1 MATDPSALRAL
12 AHDLGVSTRYWGW
25 DGTEKDVAD
34 STLHAILAALG
45 SPLASDEDIA
55 AVRARRERAP
65 WERTLPPVTVMRED
79 RASSVPVHVDHGTP
93 VTVHPARYGTS
104 APGIEDRPHLWPGGD
119 YLGSASVTPH
129 RQGAAAEYLVIERAN
144 LRVLPES
151 LPLERGALAE
161 PLAVSLHAVTI
172 AGDVT
177 GKDCLVLGAGPI
189 GLLAVASLLHR
200 GAASV
205 HVTDVRPEPLERAAA
220 LGAQRT
226 ILVTEETP
234 EANSY
239 DVVLEC
245 SAAPV
250 SLSSAVQA
258 VRPAG
263 IIVQVAILPD
273 KDIPVNLAAL
283 VSKEVQLRGTQR
295 FDIEIDEAITLLDGD
310 ARFDAVVTQTIP
322 LEKAEEAFATARDAS
337 RSAKVLLAL

>member
-1 MATDPSALRAL
+1 MKALSIHAAEDMRLEDVPEVEPGEGQVRLKVAYVGICGSDLHYYYNGANGAFVITEPLIPGHELSAVVDLDPSGEL
-12 AHDLGVSTRYWGW
+12 A
-25 DGTEKDVAD
+25 
-34 STLHAILAALG
+34 
-45 SPLASDEDIA
+45 P
-55 AVRARRERAP
+55 
-65 WERTLPPVTVMRED
+65 
-79 RASSVPVHVDHGTP
+79 GTP

-129 RQGAAAEYLVIERAN
+129 RQGAAVEHLVIEREN
-144 LRVLPES
+144 IRVLPES
-151 LPLERGALAE
+151 LPLRRGALAE

-189 GLLAVASLLHR
+189 GLLAVAALLHR

-226 ILVTEETP
+226 LRVPEEAP
-234 EANSY
+234 ENNAY

-263 IIVQVAILPD
+263 IIVQVAILPNQ
-273 KDIPVNLAAL
+273 DIPVNLASL
-283 VSKEVQLRGTQR
+283 VAKEVQLRGTQR
-295 FDIEIDEAITLLDGD
+295 FDTEIDEAIELLAED
-310 ARFDAVVTQTIP
+310 ARFDAVVTQVVP
-322 LEKAEEAFATARDAS
+322 LAEAETAFATAKDAS
-337 RSAKVLLAL
+337 RSAKVLLEL

>member
-1 MATDPSALRAL
+1 MKALFIHAAEDARLEEVPTVEPGEGQVRLKVAYVGICGSDLHYYYNGANGAYVITEPLIPGHELSAVVDLDPSGEL
-12 AHDLGVSTRYWGW
+12 A
-25 DGTEKDVAD
+25 
-34 STLHAILAALG
+34 
-45 SPLASDEDIA
+45 P
-55 AVRARRERAP
+55 
-65 WERTLPPVTVMRED
+65 
-79 RASSVPVHVDHGTP
+79 GTP

-129 RQGAAAEYLVIERAN
+129 RQGAAAEFLVIDRAN
-144 LRVLPES
+144 LRVLPDS

-172 AGDVT
+172 AGDVA

-220 LGAQRT
+220 LGAERT

-273 KDIPVNLAAL
+273 QDIPVNLAAL

-295 FDIEIDEAITLLDGD
+295 FDVEIDEAITLLEGD

>member
-1 MATDPSALRAL
+1 MKALSIHAAGDMRLEDVPEVEPGEGQVRLKVAYVGICGSDLHYYYNGANGAFVITEPLIPGHELSAVVDLDPSGEL
-12 AHDLGVSTRYWGW
+12 A
-25 DGTEKDVAD
+25 
-34 STLHAILAALG
+34 
-45 SPLASDEDIA
+45 P
-55 AVRARRERAP
+55 
-65 WERTLPPVTVMRED
+65 
-79 RASSVPVHVDHGTP
+79 GTP

-129 RQGAAAEYLVIERAN
+129 RQGAAVEHLVIEREN
-144 LRVLPES
+144 IRVLPES
-151 LPLERGALAE
+151 LPLRRGALAE

-189 GLLAVASLLHR
+189 GLLAVAALLHR
-200 GAASV
+200 GASSV

-226 ILVTEETP
+226 LRVPEEAP
-234 EANSY
+234 ANNAY

-245 SAAPV
+245 SGAPV

-263 IIVQVAILPD
+263 IIVQVAILPNQ
-273 KDIPVNLAAL
+273 DIPVNLASL
-283 VSKEVQLRGTQR
+283 VAKEVQLRGTQR
-295 FDIEIDEAITLLDGD
+295 FDTEIDEAIELLAQD
-310 ARFDAVVTQTIP
+310 ARFDAVVTQVVP
-322 LEKAEEAFATARDAS
+322 VAEAETAFATAKDAS
-337 RSAKVLLAL
+337 RSAKVLLEL

>member
-1 MATDPSALRAL
+1 MKALSIHAAGDMRLEDVPEVEPGEGQVRLKVAYVGICGSDLHYYYNGANGAFVITEPLIPGHELSAVVDLDPSGEL
-12 AHDLGVSTRYWGW
+12 A
-25 DGTEKDVAD
+25 
-34 STLHAILAALG
+34 
-45 SPLASDEDIA
+45 P
-55 AVRARRERAP
+55 
-65 WERTLPPVTVMRED
+65 
-79 RASSVPVHVDHGTP
+79 GTP

-129 RQGAAAEYLVIERAN
+129 RQGAAVEHLVIEREN
-144 LRVLPES
+144 IRVLPES
-151 LPLERGALAE
+151 LPLRRGALAE

-189 GLLAVASLLHR
+189 GLLAVAALLHR

-220 LGAQRT
+220 LGAERT
-226 ILVTEETP
+226 LLIPDEAPETN
-234 EANSY
+234 AY

-245 SAAPV
+245 SGAPV

-263 IIVQVAILPD
+263 IIVQVAILPNQE
-273 KDIPVNLAAL
+273 IPVNLASL
-283 VSKEVQLRGTQR
+283 VAKEVQLRGTQR
-295 FDIEIDEAITLLDGD
+295 FDTEIDEAIELLAQD
-310 ARFDAVVTQTIP
+310 ARFDAVVTQVVP
-322 LEKAEEAFATARDAS
+322 VAEAETAFATAKDAS
-337 RSAKVLLAL
+337 RSAKVLLEL

>member
-1 MATDPSALRAL
+1 MKALSIHAAGDMRLEDVPEVEPGEGQVRLKVAYVGICGSDLHYYYNCANGAFVITEPLIPGHELSAVVDLDPSGEL
-12 AHDLGVSTRYWGW
+12 A
-25 DGTEKDVAD
+25 
-34 STLHAILAALG
+34 
-45 SPLASDEDIA
+45 P
-55 AVRARRERAP
+55 
-65 WERTLPPVTVMRED
+65 
-79 RASSVPVHVDHGTP
+79 GTP

-129 RQGAAAEYLVIERAN
+129 RQGAAVEHLVIEREN
-144 LRVLPES
+144 IRVLPES
-151 LPLERGALAE
+151 LPLRRGALAE

-189 GLLAVASLLHR
+189 GLLAVAALLHR
-200 GAASV
+200 GASSV

-226 ILVTEETP
+226 LRVPEEAP
-234 EANSY
+234 ANNAY

-245 SAAPV
+245 SGAPV

-263 IIVQVAILPD
+263 IIVQVAILPNQE
-273 KDIPVNLAAL
+273 IPVNLAAL
-283 VSKEVQLRGTQR
+283 VAKEVQLRGTQR
-295 FDIEIDEAITLLDGD
+295 FDTEIDEAIELLAQD
-310 ARFDAVVTQTIP
+310 ARFDAVVTQVVP
-322 LEKAEEAFATARDAS
+322 VAEAETAFATAKDAS
-337 RSAKVLLAL
+337 RSAKVLLEL

>member
-1 MATDPSALRAL
+1 MKALSIHAAGDMRLEDVPEVEPGEGQVRLKVAYVGICGSDLHYYYQGANGAFVITEPLVPGHELSAVVDLDPSGEL
-12 AHDLGVSTRYWGW
+12 A
-25 DGTEKDVAD
+25 
-34 STLHAILAALG
+34 
-45 SPLASDEDIA
+45 P
-55 AVRARRERAP
+55 
-65 WERTLPPVTVMRED
+65 
-79 RASSVPVHVDHGTP
+79 GTP

-129 RQGAAAEYLVIERAN
+129 RQGAAVEHLVIEREN
-144 LRVLPES
+144 IRVLPES
-151 LPLERGALAE
+151 LPLRRGALAE

-189 GLLAVASLLHR
+189 GLLAVAALLHR
-200 GAASV
+200 GASSV

-226 ILVTEETP
+226 LRVPEEAP
-234 EANSY
+234 ANNAY

-245 SAAPV
+245 SGAPV

-263 IIVQVAILPD
+263 IIVQVAILPNQ
-273 KDIPVNLAAL
+273 DIPVNLASL
-283 VSKEVQLRGTQR
+283 VAKEVQLRGTQR
-295 FDIEIDEAITLLDGD
+295 FDTEIDEAIELLAQD
-310 ARFDAVVTQTIP
+310 ARFDAVVTQVVP
-322 LEKAEEAFATARDAS
+322 VAEAETAFATAKDAS
-337 RSAKVLLAL
+337 RSAKVLLEL

>member
-1 MATDPSALRAL
+1 MKALFIHAAEDARLEDVPIVEPGEGQVRLKVAYVGICGSDLHYYYNGANGAFVITEPLIPGHELSAVVDLDPSGEL
-12 AHDLGVSTRYWGW
+12 A
-25 DGTEKDVAD
+25 
-34 STLHAILAALG
+34 
-45 SPLASDEDIA
+45 P
-55 AVRARRERAP
+55 
-65 WERTLPPVTVMRED
+65 
-79 RASSVPVHVDHGTP
+79 GTP

-129 RQGAAAEYLVIERAN
+129 RQGAAVEHLVMEREN
-144 LRVLPES
+144 IRVLPES
-151 LPLERGALAE
+151 LPLRRGALAE

-189 GLLAVASLLHR
+189 GLLAVAALLHR
-200 GAASV
+200 GASSV

-226 ILVTEETP
+226 LRVPEEAP
-234 EANSY
+234 ANNAY

-245 SAAPV
+245 SGAPV

-263 IIVQVAILPD
+263 IIVQVAILPNQ
-273 KDIPVNLAAL
+273 DIPVNLASL
-283 VSKEVQLRGTQR
+283 VAKEVQLRGTQR
-295 FDIEIDEAITLLDGD
+295 FDTEIDEAIELLAQD
-310 ARFDAVVTQTIP
+310 ARFDAVVTQVVP
-322 LEKAEEAFATARDAS
+322 VAEAETAFATAKDAS
-337 RSAKVLLAL
+337 RSAKVLLEL

>member
-1 MATDPSALRAL
+1 MKALSIHAAGDMRLEDVPEVEPGEGQVRLKVAYVGICGSDLHYYYNGANGAFVITEPLIPGHELSAVVDLDPSGEL
-12 AHDLGVSTRYWGW
+12 A
-25 DGTEKDVAD
+25 
-34 STLHAILAALG
+34 
-45 SPLASDEDIA
+45 P
-55 AVRARRERAP
+55 
-65 WERTLPPVTVMRED
+65 
-79 RASSVPVHVDHGTP
+79 GTP

-129 RQGAAAEYLVIERAN
+129 RQGAAVEHLVIEREN
-144 LRVLPES
+144 IRVLPES
-151 LPLERGALAE
+151 LPLRRGALAE

-189 GLLAVASLLHR
+189 GLLAVAALLHR
-200 GAASV
+200 GASSV

-226 ILVTEETP
+226 LRVPEEAP
-234 EANSY
+234 ADNAY

-245 SAAPV
+245 SGAPV

-263 IIVQVAILPD
+263 IIVQVAILPNQ
-273 KDIPVNLAAL
+273 DIPVNLASL
-283 VSKEVQLRGTQR
+283 VAKEVQLRGTQR
-295 FDIEIDEAITLLDGD
+295 FDTEIDEAIELLAQD
-310 ARFDAVVTQTIP
+310 ARFDAVVTQVVP
-322 LEKAEEAFATARDAS
+322 VAEAETAFATAKDAS
-337 RSAKVLLAL
+337 RSAKVLLEL